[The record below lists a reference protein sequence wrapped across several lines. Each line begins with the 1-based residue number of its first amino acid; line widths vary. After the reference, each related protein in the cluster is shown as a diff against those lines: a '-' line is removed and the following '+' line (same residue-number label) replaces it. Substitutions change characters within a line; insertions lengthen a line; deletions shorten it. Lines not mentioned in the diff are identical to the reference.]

1 MSAHKKSLQ
10 SYYPQKLAD
19 IQARLLE
26 QSYIWCS
33 SLSGSLD
40 RDKLS
45 ICMTEIIQLQKQIWS
60 YWEKWLSVLSVSS
73 ALQK

>member
-1 MSAHKKSLQ
+1 MSAPKKSLQ

-40 RDKLS
+40 RDDLS
-45 ICMTEIIQLQKQIWS
+45 ICMTEIIQFQKQIS
-60 YWEKWLSVLSVSS
+60 YWEKWLSVSSVSS